1 MATKNMVDDKA
12 ALFDVMCLTP
22 EIPLNGP
29 KLYSLPEISVWMLQT
44 LDNKGLLWMLLFFEG
59 SVSVMK

>member
-1 MATKNMVDDKA
+1 
-12 ALFDVMCLTP
+12 VMCLTP